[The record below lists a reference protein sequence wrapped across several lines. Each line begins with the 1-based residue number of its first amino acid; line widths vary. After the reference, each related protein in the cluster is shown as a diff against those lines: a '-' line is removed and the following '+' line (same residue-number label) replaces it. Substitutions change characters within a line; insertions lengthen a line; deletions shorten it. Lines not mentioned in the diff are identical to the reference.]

1 MNIENP
7 PVKKLRRKAPVNI
20 DLSTLSGSSIY
31 HLMTQTIIP
40 RPIAWVLSTNNDDS
54 LNLAPFSYFNAVCS
68 EPPLLMLSMGKK
80 PNGLAKDTAT
90 NLQVGAQCIV
100 HIAHMEQSSQVTN
113 TAATLEYGESEVEAN
128 GVELIAHNEWP
139 MKRIKA
145 CPVAYLCK
153 VHSVQDLGNTP
164 QRLVFVEALEL
175 YVDDDAVSQNNGRI
189 KVDALKVNPLA
200 RLGASQYANL
210 GDVFSAARPK

>member
-1 MNIENP
+1 M
-7 PVKKLRRKAPVNI
+7 NI
-20 DLSTLSGSSIY
+20 DLSTLSGSNIY

-40 RPIAWVLSTNNDDS
+40 RPIAWVLTTNMDDS

-80 PNGLAKDTAT
+80 PNGQSKDTAA
-90 NLQVGAQCIV
+90 NLNVGAQCIV
-100 HIAHMEQSSQVTN
+100 HIAHVDQSEQVTN
-113 TAATLEYGESEVEAN
+113 SAATLEYGESEVEAN
-128 GVELIAHNEWP
+128 ELELITHKDWP
-139 MKRIKA
+139 MKRIKG
-145 CPVAYLCK
+145 CPIAYLCK

-175 YVDDDAVSQNNGRI
+175 YINDDAVSQDKDRI

-210 GDVFSAARPK
+210 GKVFSAARPK